1 MCGHGHQFH
10 QRHSGCGCCCP
21 PRSFLTK
28 AEQLERLERYAAALE
43 KELAGL
49 KEHIEKVKKES

>member
-1 MCGHGHQFH
+1 
-10 QRHSGCGCCCP
+10 
-21 PRSFLTK
+21 LTK
-28 AEQLERLERYAAALE
+28 AEQLERLERYAGALE